1 MAHRRRQALWARV
14 DPAGAR
20 RQAGVV
26 PAEGMFLAVRRLG
39 LKKMN
44 DKYLSFRLNGKIVNA
59 FDFDPDGAQR
69 IVDLEARKKEAY
81 KLIYDL
87 EEQLQDVID
96 AIREAHPAT

>member
-1 MAHRRRQALWARV
+1 
-14 DPAGAR
+14 
-20 RQAGVV
+20 
-26 PAEGMFLAVRRLG
+26 
-39 LKKMN
+39 MN

-59 FDFDPDGAQR
+59 FDVDPDGAQR